1 MAKISENAA
10 ASELPLNDERREV
23 KKPRHVVI
31 AINHL
36 SERRKVLLAKKSAID
51 EELAGLDA
59 AIQALE

>member
-1 MAKISENAA
+1 MAKIAEDAA
-10 ASELPLNDERREV
+10 MELSLNDERKET

-36 SERRKVLLAKKSAID
+36 SERRKNLLAKKSAID

-59 AIQALE
+59 AILALE

>member
-1 MAKISENAA
+1 MTK
-10 ASELPLNDERREV
+10 ELELTPAPA

-59 AIQALE
+59 AIIALE

>member
-10 ASELPLNDERREV
+10 ASELPLNDERKEV

-36 SERRKVLLAKKSAID
+36 SERRKVLLAKKLAID

-59 AIQALE
+59 AILALE

>member
-1 MAKISENAA
+1 MTK
-10 ASELPLNDERREV
+10 ELELTPAPA

-36 SERRKVLLAKKSAID
+36 SERRKVLLAKKSSID

-59 AIQALE
+59 AIIALE

>member
-1 MAKISENAA
+1 MSTAGAAKTVNEIC
-10 ASELPLNDERREV
+10 DGI
-23 KKPRHVVI
+23 KKFI

-59 AIQALE
+59 AILALE

>member
-1 MAKISENAA
+1 MTK
-10 ASELPLNDERREV
+10 ELELTPAPA

-51 EELAGLDA
+51 EELGGLDA
-59 AIQALE
+59 AILALE